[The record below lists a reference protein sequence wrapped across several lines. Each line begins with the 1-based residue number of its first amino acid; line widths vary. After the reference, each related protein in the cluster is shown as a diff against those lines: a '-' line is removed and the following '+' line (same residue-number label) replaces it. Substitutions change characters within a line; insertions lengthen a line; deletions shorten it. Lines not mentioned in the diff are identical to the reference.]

1 MILACHNLNKAF
13 GEHTIVCDGSFHIE
27 DREKAALV
35 GINGAG
41 KSTIL
46 KMIIGEEP
54 LDGGDVILA
63 KGKTLGYLAQR
74 QDLTSG
80 NTIYE
85 EVKSAKADIFAME
98 AQIRSIE
105 HELKHLEGE
114 ELQSRLETYNRLQS
128 EFDARNGYAC
138 ESEITGVLKGLGF
151 TEDDFNKQ
159 TDTLS
164 GGQKTRVSL
173 GKLLLTSPD
182 ILLLDEP
189 TNHLDL
195 NSIAWLET
203 YLINYSGA
211 VFIVSHDRYF
221 LNRVVTKV
229 VEIDNAQ
236 VRMYLGNYKDYAMKK
251 QQIRDAQLK
260 EYMNQQR
267 EIKHQEEVIEKFSKF
282 GSPYIGHPNNKLPGI
297 EMNSG
302 SLGHGLPVCVGM
314 ALAGKKDN
322 RDYRV
327 YTVMGDGELAEGSVW
342 EGFMAGHQY
351 KLDNLCAV
359 IDRNRLQI
367 SGNTED
373 VMGHDD
379 LHERIRSFG
388 WHVIDVKDGN
398 DIDQLNAAFEEAKTV
413 KGKPTA
419 VIANTVKGCGS
430 SVMENKANWHHK
442 VPTQE
447 EYDQI
452 IADFAARKEAALH
465 E

>member
-1 MILACHNLNKAF
+1 MK
-13 GEHTIVCDGSFHIE
+13 
-27 DREKAALV
+27 
-35 GINGAG
+35 
-41 KSTIL
+41 
-46 KMIIGEEP
+46 KMIQKWYDQLHFPKEYRDEFETLLERAKLSECTIA
-54 LDGGDVILA
+54 DYQSTGDYQMDFLMSLYFCQMNISPENMDDPDRDRFVLSKGHSVEAYYAVLAA
-63 KGKTLGYLAQR
+63 KG
-74 QDLTSG
+74 
-80 NTIYE
+80 
-85 EVKSAKADIFAME
+85 F
-98 AQIRSIE
+98 
-105 HELKHLEGE
+105 
-114 ELQSRLETYNRLQS
+114 
-128 EFDARNGYAC
+128 
-138 ESEITGVLKGLGF
+138 
-151 TEDDFNKQ
+151 
-159 TDTLS
+159 
-164 GGQKTRVSL
+164 
-173 GKLLLTSPD
+173 
-182 ILLLDEP
+182 
-189 TNHLDL
+189 LDL
-195 NSIAWLET
+195 E
-203 YLINYSGA
+203 
-211 VFIVSHDRYF
+211 D
-221 LNRVVTKV
+221 
-229 VEIDNAQ
+229 
-236 VRMYLGNYKDYAMKK
+236 
-251 QQIRDAQLK
+251 
-260 EYMNQQR
+260 
-267 EIKHQEEVIEKFSKF
+267 IKAHFSKF
-282 GSPYIGHPNNKLPGI
+282 GSKYIGHPNNKLPGI